1 MKLRKNK
8 AALIALTILVAA
20 TAIFA
25 VEVTDR
31 NKIVMIE
38 TMKYV
43 NQIHYNPHEIDNEL
57 SERVFDM
64 YLDRLD
70 YRKRFLLKSDVDK
83 FAKMRDEIDDQI
95 NSKDLS
101 DKFEFYV
108 DVNKAFEERLDQVDS
123 FYKELLAKPFNYY
136 DKDSLETDGDKSQWC
151 SDMAHLKERW
161 RKLLEYQTL
170 TRYFMLKETADSIG
184 TDEDEVDEDLM
195 ALFLKN
201 GKLDPDLEKEAR
213 QKVEKATEMM
223 IKRLRDQNTDDRF
236 AIYMNS
242 ILNSLDPHT
251 TYMPPKAEEDFNI
264 DMTGQFEGIGA
275 RLSQEDG
282 YIKVTEIIPGSASWR
297 QGELEPE
304 DLIIKVAQGN
314 EEPIDVVDMP
324 VDDAVTYIRGKK
336 GTEVR
341 LTVKK
346 ATGEIKVIPIIRDV
360 VVIEE
365 TYAKAAVLNDT
376 QRNKRYG
383 YVRLPGFYRD
393 FQNKTNR
400 NSTDDV
406 AQAIDLLKDEDID
419 GMILDLRNNG
429 GGALQDA
436 VSIGGLFIEQ
446 GPIVQVSDKIRGTR
460 VHADFDKR
468 VQYDGPLVVLV
479 NQFSASASEIL
490 SAALQD
496 YNRAVI
502 IGPKSSFGKGT
513 VQNLNDLDRYVSP
526 IFEYLKPLG
535 SLKLTIQKFYRI
547 DGTTTQYK
555 GVIPDVVVPCP
566 YDYIDIGEREYDYAL
581 PYDTIEPAKYDLW
594 KKGKM
599 NDSVVSHRSQAR
611 TEENEAF
618 TYLEKRNEALREER
632 EQTRLS
638 LNVVDMIQE
647 RQKNKEYRKKMESYL
662 VEREG
667 LDVTLKD
674 LYPPEEEKDA
684 SQLEQEQNLITNLKK
699 DIYVTE
705 ATFVLD
711 DLNEYKAAMK

>member
-1 MKLRKNK
+1 MRQNRR
-8 AALIALTILVAA
+8 ILVAMLILIA
-20 TAIFA
+20 FSSIFA
-25 VEVTDR
+25 VDVTDR

-43 NQIHYNPHEIDNEL
+43 NQIHFNPHEIDDEL

-70 YRKRFLLKSDVDK
+70 YRKRFFLQSDVDRLS
-83 FAKMRDEIDDQI
+83 KMQDEIDDQI
-95 NSKDLS
+95 NSKDLPE
-101 DKFEFYV
+101 KFEFYV
-108 DVNKAFEERLDQVDS
+108 DVNGIFEERLDQVDA
-123 FYKELLAKPFNYY
+123 FYKDMLSNPFDYFSG
-136 DKDSLETDGDKSQWC
+136 DSLETDGDKSKWC
-151 SDMAHLKERW
+151 KDMASLKKRW
-161 RKLLEYQTL
+161 EKLLKYQVL
-170 TRYFMLKETADSIG
+170 QRYFVLKETADSLN
-184 TDEDEVDEDLM
+184 TDDEEVQKDLM
-195 ALFLKN
+195 ALFLKG
-201 GKLDPDLEKEAR
+201 GKLDPALEEEAR
-213 QKVEKATEMM
+213 QKVLKSTEMM
-223 IKRLRDQNTDDRF
+223 LKRLRDQNTDDRF

-251 TYMPPKAEEDFNI
+251 AYMPPKAEEDFQI

-304 DLIIKVAQGN
+304 DLILKVAQGDG
-314 EEPIDVVDMP
+314 EALDVVDMP

-346 ATGEIKVIPIIRDV
+346 STGEIKVIPIIRDV

-365 TYAKAAVLNDT
+365 TYAKAALLKDT
-376 QRNKRYG
+376 KRSKRYG

-406 AQAIDLLKDEDID
+406 AQAIALLKDEDID

-436 VSIGGLFIEQ
+436 VSIGGLFIEE

-460 VHADFDKR
+460 VHSDYDSR

-502 IGPKSSFGKGT
+502 IGSNSSFGKGT
-513 VQNLNDLDRYVSP
+513 VQNLNDLDRYVNSL
-526 IFEYLKPLG
+526 FEYLKPFG

-547 DGTTTQYK
+547 DGTTTQYR
-555 GVIPDVVVPCP
+555 GVIPDIVLPSP
-566 YDYIDIGEREYDYAL
+566 YDYVDIGEKEYDYAL
-581 PYDTIEPAKYDLW
+581 PYDTIEPAQYELW
-594 KKGKM
+594 SKTKLD
-599 NDSVVSHRSQAR
+599 NSVVSRRSQSR
-611 TEENEAF
+611 TDENEAF
-618 TYLEKRNEALREER
+618 SYLEKRNDALRKER
-632 EQTRLS
+632 EQTMLS
-638 LNVVDMIQE
+638 LNVIDMIQE
-647 RQKNKEYRKKMESYL
+647 RQKNEEYRKKMESYL

-667 LDVTLKD
+667 LDVQLKD
-674 LYPPEEEKDA
+674 LYPLEEEKDA
-684 SQLEQEQNLITNLKK
+684 NQLEQEQDMITNLKK
-699 DIYVTE
+699 DIYVQE

-711 DLNEYKAAMK
+711 DLNEYKAALK